1 MSYLLR
7 VAMRFA
13 RFQEV
18 HLAGLGKGEKN
29 AGGGKGKRTGVGK
42 SDEYCECSV

>member
-29 AGGGKGKRTGVGK
+29 AGGGEGEKNRGGK
-42 SDEYCECSV
+42 E